1 MASQSSDLEI
11 LVHVAAPS
19 RTADDVVYRQLA
31 QAYLSFQP
39 EHRAVL
45 PQVQDPPEGTTT
57 RDDASAQA
65 HGRAHPASSSQ
76 QFATTTAEHVF
87 GPDSQDLSFQS
98 AFDNCSSPPLL
109 RPATRKPPPRAVPPS
124 SQTSDAP
131 AQSSFFAPAS
141 QISDS
146 YPLPDSGVMKVTPT
160 RILQRYLKHPDA
172 STDASASP
180 SPSPGREA
188 FKHDAEADVVDVPS
202 SLPIP
207 GHAQEPDQSHCQPDA
222 RTVIPVTPV
231 VPQTLTRKRKG
242 LVQVEDQSA
251 FDITHVSSS
260 AVSHL
265 PTSSPSR
272 AESEPL
278 PSKKPKTSRDGIDSL
293 NLVRSSSDSG
303 PMRSSNVSAIE
314 HIAHALEARP
324 PSPPA
329 GIAHIDPS
337 SLVSDE
343 FAKLAHDLS
352 ARYRPKE
359 TRPLDPF
366 ERGYWL
372 LDCTRWSPQ
381 TRLDAWVFLTNYL
394 RSGLAGWGV
403 WCRRDAAH
411 DRIRLYGWGCVAKNT
426 YLLLYLASGRQV
438 KSTGARWLD
447 ADGDVV
453 LEVPPSERRT

>member
-1 MASQSSDLEI
+1 MAGRSSDLEI

-19 RTADDVVYRQLA
+19 RTADDVLYRQLA
-31 QAYLSFQP
+31 QAYLSFRP

-45 PQVQDPPEGTTT
+45 PQVSNTPEATG
-57 RDDASAQA
+57 DDASARTREEA
-65 HGRAHPASSSQ
+65 PPDSSQ
-76 QFATTTAEHVF
+76 GFAAAAAEQVF
-87 GPDSQDLSFQS
+87 GPDSQDLSFRS
-98 AFDNCSSPPLL
+98 AFDNRSSPLL
-109 RPATRKPPPRAVPPS
+109 RPANRKSPRGTVPSS

-131 AQSSFFAPAS
+131 AQSSFCAPAS

-146 YPLPDSGVMKVTPT
+146 YPLPDSGVMRVTPT

-172 STDASASP
+172 SIDASP
-180 SPSPGREA
+180 SPSPSRGRQA
-188 FKHDAEADVVDVPS
+188 RRRDAEADVIDVPS

-207 GHAQEPDQSHCQPDA
+207 GRGREPKQSHCQSDA
-222 RTVIPVTPV
+222 QKVIPVTPV
-231 VPQTLTRKRKG
+231 VPQTLRRKRKG
-242 LVQVEDQSA
+242 LVEVEAQSA

-260 AVSHL
+260 LASH
-265 PTSSPSR
+265 PPMSSPSR

-278 PSKKPKTSRDGIDSL
+278 PSKKPKTSHDGIDASS
-293 NLVRSSSDSG
+293 LVRSSSDAG
-303 PMRSSNVSAIE
+303 PIRSSNVSAIE
-314 HIAHALEARP
+314 HIAHTLEIRP
-324 PSPPA
+324 PSPPT
-329 GIAHIDPS
+329 GIAHIDPP
-337 SLVSDE
+337 SLVSEE

-359 TRPLDPF
+359 SRPLDPF

-372 LDCTRWSPQ
+372 LDCARWSPQ

-438 KSTGARWLD
+438 KMTGARWFG
-447 ADGDVV
+447 ADGDVA

>member
-1 MASQSSDLEI
+1 MASRSSDVEI

-19 RTADDVVYRQLA
+19 RTADDVAYRRLA

-45 PQVQDPPEGTTT
+45 PQVPNPPEGTGA
-57 RDDASAQA
+57 DASIEADGKA
-65 HGRAHPASSSQ
+65 PPSSSSPKL
-76 QFATTTAEHVF
+76 ATAAAEHVF

-98 AFDNCSSPPLL
+98 AFDNRSSPLL
-109 RPATRKPPPRAVPPS
+109 RPANCTSPRTTFPPS

-131 AQSSFFAPAS
+131 ALSSFCAPAS

-146 YPLPDSGVMKVTPT
+146 YPLPHSGVLKVTPT
-160 RILQRYLKHPDA
+160 RILQRYLKRPNA
-172 STDASASP
+172 SADASP
-180 SPSPGREA
+180 SPSTSRGWGARRG
-188 FKHDAEADVVDVPS
+188 DAEADVIDVPS
-202 SLPIP
+202 SRPLP
-207 GHAQEPDQSHCQPDA
+207 GHGQEPDRSQNRPGA
-222 RTVIPVTPV
+222 RKVIPVTPV
-231 VPQTLTRKRKG
+231 APLPVARTRKG
-242 LVQVEDQSA
+242 FVEDEGQTA

-260 AVSHL
+260 VVSHA
-265 PTSSPSR
+265 PVSSPSR

-278 PSKKPKTSRDGIDSL
+278 PWEKPRTSHDGVDSL
-293 NLVRSSSDSG
+293 NLVRSSSDTG
-303 PMRSSNVSAIE
+303 PVPSSNVSAIE
-314 HIAHALEARP
+314 HVAHALEIRP

-329 GIAHIDPS
+329 GVAHIDPS

-352 ARYRPKE
+352 ARYRPEEK
-359 TRPLDPF
+359 RPLDPF

-372 LDCTRWSPQ
+372 LNCTRWSPQ

-411 DRIRLYGWGCVAKNT
+411 ASIRLYGWGCVAKNT
-426 YLLLYLASGRQV
+426 YLLLYLASARQV
-438 KSTGARWLD
+438 KTTGARWFG